1 MSISGC
7 DSALKYARYYH
18 WGETGWRVYT
28 VYYFLQVQVT
38 IQWFQIKAL
47 KKKKRQPIRL
57 DKKSLPQLLSCQEKN
72 PF

>member
-47 KKKKRQPIRL
+47 KKKRQPIRL